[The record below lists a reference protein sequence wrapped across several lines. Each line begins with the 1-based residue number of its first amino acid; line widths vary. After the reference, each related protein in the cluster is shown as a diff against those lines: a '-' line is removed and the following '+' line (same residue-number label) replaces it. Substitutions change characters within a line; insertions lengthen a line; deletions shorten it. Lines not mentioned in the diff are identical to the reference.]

1 MIVNGFNIDDSED
14 ASEYLKSQGV
24 DVDAFVKRGLQKI
37 SEIQRNQALSM
48 SGVSDLLP
56 CPFCGSEAQIVKLDY
71 TYSTM
76 CSNSECDVCPEAEAQ
91 TRQESIVSWN
101 KRQ

>member
-1 MIVNGFNIDDSED
+1 MIVDGFNIDDPEE

-24 DVDAFVKRGLQKI
+24 DVDAVVNRGMQKI
-37 SEIQRNQALSM
+37 SKILRDQALSM

-56 CPFCGSEAQIVKLDY
+56 CPFCGSEAQTIKIDY

-76 CSNSECDVCPEAEAQ
+76 CSNSECDVCPEVEAQ
-91 TRQESIVSWN
+91 TREESIVSWN

>member
-1 MIVNGFNIDDSED
+1 MIVNGFNIDDPDE

-24 DVDAFVKRGLQKI
+24 DVDALVKRGLQKI
-37 SEIQRNQALSM
+37 SEIQRNKALSM

>member
-1 MIVNGFNIDDSED
+1 MIVNGFDIDDPDE
-14 ASEYLKSQGV
+14 ATEYLKGQGV
-24 DVDAFVKRGLQKI
+24 DVESLVNRGLQKI

-56 CPFCGSEAQIVKLDY
+56 CPFCGSEAQTIKLDY

>member
-1 MIVNGFNIDDSED
+1 MIVNGFNIDDPKE
-14 ASEYLKSQGV
+14 AFEYLKSQGV
-24 DVDAFVKRGLQKI
+24 DVDALVKRGLQKI

-76 CSNSECDVCPEAEAQ
+76 CSNSECDVCPEVEAQ